1 MDDLLADVATFGD
14 NPTIL
19 VACGFDGALAYLG
32 DERALQQSSEALNA
46 LLALPG
52 TTVAVVSR
60 RAAEE
65 MAELMFL
72 SGAKGGLRTIAPED
86 VGPLHAEL
94 GGAAL
99 VVDVDPGPMAGLG
112 DGDLGVLVDGDTDA
126 DPDAEPEGCVYRV
139 VDAEEVVQVLEELVE
154 VRWRRLL
161 VTGHTTQGRPA
172 IDTTPVPAFTDRAGP
187 PGPPRAHSA
196 GR

>member
-32 DERALQQSSEALNA
+32 DERALQQSSEALNV

-60 RAAEE
+60 RPAEE

-99 VVDVDPGPMAGLG
+99 VIDVDPGPLAGLG
-112 DGDLGVLVDGDTDA
+112 DGDLGVLVDPDADTDA
-126 DPDAEPEGCVYRV
+126 DPEGCVYRV
-139 VDAEEVVQVLEELVE
+139 VDAEDVVLVLEELVG

-161 VTGHTTQGRPA
+161 VTGHTTRGEPLSDPSRP
-172 IDTTPVPAFTDRAGP
+172 PA
-187 PGPPRAHSA
+187 PPRAHSA

>member
-32 DERALQQSSEALNA
+32 DERALQQSSAALNV

-60 RAAEE
+60 RPAEE

-72 SGAKGGLRTIAPED
+72 SDAED
-86 VGPLHAEL
+86 V
-94 GGAAL
+94 
-99 VVDVDPGPMAGLG
+99 
-112 DGDLGVLVDGDTDA
+112 VL
-126 DPDAEPEGCVYRV
+126 
-139 VDAEEVVQVLEELVE
+139 VLEELVG

-161 VTGHTTQGRPA
+161 VTGHTTRGEPLSDPSRP
-172 IDTTPVPAFTDRAGP
+172 PA
-187 PGPPRAHSA
+187 PPRAHSA